1 MDDAFDYAAL
11 CNALEKLYRDFGV
24 MPRVFGRTALGRA
37 LFALDLGRGRPRA
50 LLLCGVSGA
59 DKTAPLL
66 LSFTQKLLQSRKDRV
81 PFCGVDLRRAFG
93 DCGLTVVPCLN
104 PDGLDIHAHGLSAA
118 GALRSFLRPL
128 VQADMPWH
136 ANALG
141 VDLRHQFAVGF
152 DTHRAAGQPSPCASG
167 FGGERPQ
174 SEAESHAIAALCRKE
189 HFSRALL
196 LQPGEK
202 SLTVHAPQPERDFAL
217 ADKLLAQELSVS
229 PQRAAEADGGFA
241 FWFRETVHRTAY
253 TIQTGKGT
261 DPLPEKMLFSCLL
274 LSMLL

>member
-1 MDDAFDYAAL
+1 MEDAFDYAAL
-11 CNALEKLYRDFGV
+11 CAFLEKLYRDFGIL
-24 MPRVFGRTALGRA
+24 PRVFGRTALGRA
-37 LFALDLGRGRPRA
+37 LFALDLGSRRCRT
-50 LLLCGVSGA
+50 LLLAGVSGA
-59 DKTAPLL
+59 DETAPLL
-66 LSFTQKLLQSRKDRV
+66 LRFTQRLLRHGKDRV

-104 PDGLDIHAHGLSAA
+104 PDGLEFHAHGLSAA
-118 GALRSFLRPL
+118 GALRNFLRPL
-128 VQADMPWH
+128 VQDAVPWH
-136 ANALG
+136 ANAQG
-141 VDLRHQFAVGF
+141 VDLRHQFSAGF
-152 DTHRAAGQPSPCASG
+152 ETHRAAGKPAPGASG

-189 HFSRALL
+189 RFVRVLL
-196 LQPGEK
+196 LQPGE
-202 SLTVHAPQPERDFAL
+202 SGLTVHAPQPERDFSL

-229 PQRAAEADGGFA
+229 PQRAAAPDGGFA
-241 FWFRETVHRTAY
+241 FWFSETMHRTAY